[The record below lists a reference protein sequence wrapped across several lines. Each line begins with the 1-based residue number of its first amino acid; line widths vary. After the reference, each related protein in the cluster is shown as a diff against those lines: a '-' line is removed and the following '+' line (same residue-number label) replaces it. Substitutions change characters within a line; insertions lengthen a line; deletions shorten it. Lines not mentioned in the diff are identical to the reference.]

1 MEAIIGQLVAGAIG
15 GNAIGKAKES
25 MSLGTVG
32 NTIAGLVGGVGGGQI
47 LGMLSG
53 GDAMSLVT
61 ALIGGGGGG
70 AILTAVVALVKK
82 QNGLIATYNSSA
94 FGRSNRGARFT

>member
-1 MEAIIGQLVAGAIG
+1 
-15 GNAIGKAKES
+15 

-61 ALIGGGGGG
+61 ALIGSGGGG
-70 AILTAVVALVKK
+70 AILTAVVALVKSK
-82 QNGLIATYNSSA
+82 MA
-94 FGRSNRGARFT
+94 